1 MMEPVEPRRVNSP
14 FTFRLSPKFN
24 HVSLVKRTLT
34 GWWGMR
40 QDYFKNSL
48 FCGVNEKPAVFG
60 TFIKTAL
67 LGVSFLLSGAA
78 AQAQTL
84 ASLPP
89 SSVPITSVGSARPL
103 QGWSDF
109 CAKYRSECAVNA
121 SEPDTIEMTPQIWKT
136 IVSVNQR
143 VNSTIKAVTDADH
156 WGVVDVWGFPDD
168 GKGDCEDFQLL
179 KRKLLA
185 EAGLPR
191 RAMRM
196 TVVIDELGEGH
207 AVLMVR
213 TSRGDFVLDNKKNA
227 ILPWHQTGYV
237 YIKRE
242 SQDVV
247 GWVSLGGI
255 MSSPTTTANR

>member
-1 MMEPVEPRRVNSP
+1 
-14 FTFRLSPKFN
+14 
-24 HVSLVKRTLT
+24 
-34 GWWGMR
+34 MR

-60 TFIKTAL
+60 TAIGTAL
-67 LGVSFLLSGAA
+67 LGLSLLLCGTA

-84 ASLPP
+84 ASLP
-89 SSVPITSVGSARPL
+89 SISAPITSVGSARPL
-103 QGWSDF
+103 QGWSEF
-109 CAKYRSECAVNA
+109 CMKYRSECTVNV
-121 SEPDTIEMTPQIWKT
+121 SEADTIEMTPQVWKT
-136 IVSVNQR
+136 LVSVNQR
-143 VNSTIKAVTDADH
+143 VNASIKAVTDADH
-156 WGVVDVWGFPDD
+156 WGVVDIWGFPDD
-168 GKGDCEDFQLL
+168 GSGDCEDFQLL

-213 TSRGDFVLDNKKNA
+213 TNRGDFVLDNKKNA

-255 MSSPTTTANR
+255 VSSPTTTANP

>member
-1 MMEPVEPRRVNSP
+1 
-14 FTFRLSPKFN
+14 
-24 HVSLVKRTLT
+24 
-34 GWWGMR
+34 MR

>member
-1 MMEPVEPRRVNSP
+1 
-14 FTFRLSPKFN
+14 
-24 HVSLVKRTLT
+24 
-34 GWWGMR
+34 MR
-40 QDYFKNSL
+40 QDYFKNGL
-48 FCGVNEKPAVFG
+48 LCGANEKSVFSG
-60 TFIKTAL
+60 NFIKAAL
-67 LGVSFLLSGAA
+67 IGLSLLISGVA

-84 ASLPP
+84 AAL
-89 SSVPITSVGSARPL
+89 PITSTPISSVGTAKPL
-103 QGWSDF
+103 QGWTQF
-109 CAKYRSECAVNA
+109 CQENRSECAVNV
-121 SEPDTIEMTPQIWKT
+121 SESDTIDLTPQVWKT
-136 IVSVNQR
+136 IVSVNSR

-156 WGVVDVWGFPDD
+156 WGVVDTWGIPDD

-179 KRKLLA
+179 KRRLLA

-213 TSRGDFVLDNKKNA
+213 TNRGDFVLDNKTSS
-227 ILPWHQTGYV
+227 ILPWHRTGYV

-242 SQDVV
+242 SQDAV

-255 MSSPTTTANR
+255 ASSPTTTANR

>member
-1 MMEPVEPRRVNSP
+1 
-14 FTFRLSPKFN
+14 
-24 HVSLVKRTLT
+24 
-34 GWWGMR
+34 MR
-40 QDYFKNSL
+40 QDYFKNGL
-48 FCGVNEKPAVFG
+48 FCGLNEKSAARGLV
-60 TFIKTAL
+60 IATAL
-67 LGVSFLLSGAA
+67 LGLSLFFSGAA
-78 AQAQTL
+78 AQAQTV
-84 ASLPP
+84 AALPV
-89 SSVPITSVGSARPL
+89 STAPIGSVGAAKPL
-103 QGWSDF
+103 QGWSQF
-109 CAKYRSECAVNA
+109 CERFRSECTLNL
-121 SEPDTIEMTPQIWKT
+121 SEADTIDLTPQVWKT

-156 WGVVDVWGFPDD
+156 WGVVDTWDFPDD
-168 GKGDCEDFQLL
+168 GRGDCEDFQLL

-213 TSRGDFVLDNKKNA
+213 TNRGDFVLDNKTSSV
-227 ILPWHQTGYV
+227 LPWHRTGYV

-242 SQDVV
+242 SQEAV

-255 MSSPTTTANR
+255 VSSPTTTANR